1 MWCWF
6 CVGGVSGVGQ
16 CGGGVCHGNGGKCS
30 DGSGECGAGF
40 VSVV

>member
-1 MWCWF
+1 MCCWF
-6 CVGGVSGVGQ
+6 CVRGVSGVCNSNGAE
-16 CGGGVCHGNGGKCS
+16 CG